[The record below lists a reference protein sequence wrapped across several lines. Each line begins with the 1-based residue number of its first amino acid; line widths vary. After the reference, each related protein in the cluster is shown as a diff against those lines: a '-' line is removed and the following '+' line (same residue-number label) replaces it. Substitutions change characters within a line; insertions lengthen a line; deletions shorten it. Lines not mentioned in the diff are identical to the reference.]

1 MRADL
6 RLPVASHYH
15 REAIFVMKT
24 TETLSAHSRDEFRQW
39 LTNNHATQKEIW
51 LVIYKKT
58 SGESSITYEEAVE
71 EALCFGWIDG
81 PIKSLNPKMY
91 IQHFTPRRKGLNWT
105 DANENLAR
113 RLITN
118 GKMTE
123 AGRATLPLALKTE
136 R

>member
-1 MRADL
+1 MRVDL
-6 RLPVASHYH
+6 RLPVASHH
-15 REAIFVMKT
+15 DREAISVMKT
-24 TETLSAHSRDEFRQW
+24 TETLSARNRDEFRQW
-39 LTNNHATQKEIW
+39 LTNNHAAQKEIW

-58 SGESSITYEEAVE
+58 SGEPSITLEEAVE

-91 IQHFTPRRKGLNWT
+91 IQHFTPRRTGLNWT
-105 DANENLAR
+105 DANEDLAR
-113 RLITN
+113 RLMAE

-123 AGRATLPLALKTE
+123 AGRATLPLALKNE

>member
-6 RLPVASHYH
+6 RLPVASHH
-15 REAIFVMKT
+15 DREAIFVMKT
-24 TETLSAHSRDEFRQW
+24 TETLSARNRDEFRQW

-58 SGESSITYEEAVE
+58 SGEPSITLEEAVE

-81 PIKSLNPKMY
+81 SMKSLDPKIY
-91 IQHFTPRRKGLNWT
+91 IQHFKPRRTGLNWT
-105 DANENLAR
+105 EANEDLAR
-113 RLITN
+113 RLMAE

-123 AGRATLPLALKTE
+123 AGRATLPLALKNE